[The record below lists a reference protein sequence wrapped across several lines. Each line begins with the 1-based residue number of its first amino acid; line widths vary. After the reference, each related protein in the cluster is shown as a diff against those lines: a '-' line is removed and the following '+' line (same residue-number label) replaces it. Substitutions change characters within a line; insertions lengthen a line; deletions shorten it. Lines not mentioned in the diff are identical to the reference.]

1 MSLKSTVKC
10 SGICSECG
18 KCKGANLIKDAHGRK
33 TKLVTFP
40 SDFVPQTG
48 QPGYGVAFDIG
59 TTTVV
64 AMLWDLS
71 TGKELGAAAC
81 TNPQNEFGA
90 DVISRITYCDDD
102 PQKLANIRS
111 KIIEG
116 LNGLAL
122 ELTTK
127 FHVNKDDIIRVTVGG
142 NTTMSHIFAGYPP
155 ASLARAPFSPMY
167 TGTLLLKQSDLGLA
181 VSKDAQI
188 TLLPNIAGHVGGD
201 IVAGIV
207 ASRILDEEKLTLFL
221 DIGTNGE
228 IVLAGDGVAM
238 TCSTAAGPA
247 FEGAT
252 IRNGMRAAPG
262 AIEKIQIKDGEVF
275 IKTVDD
281 AEPVGICGSG
291 IIDVMAEMLGAG
303 LINFK
308 GRLASKEDLQKIHP
322 ESPLADRLVNTEE
335 GREFILVYKE
345 GGEDIVVTQK
355 DIREVQ
361 LAKGAVAAGIS
372 IMLGRMG
379 KKTED
384 IHKIIIA
391 GAFGNFIHKE
401 SAVAIGLIPSLPMN
415 KIISAGN
422 TAGAGVSMALMSESE
437 MELAKAVPS
446 RVEHI
451 ELASCSEFQDE
462 YMKALAF

>member
-1 MSLKSTVKC
+1 MNLKSTVKC

-18 KCKGANLIKDAHGRK
+18 KCKGANLLKDAHGRK
-33 TKLVTFP
+33 IKLVTYP
-40 SDFVPQTG
+40 SDFEPQTG
-48 QPGYGVAFDIG
+48 SPGYGVAFDIG

-64 AMLWDLS
+64 AMLWNLQ
-71 TGKELGAAAC
+71 TGKEMGAAAC

-102 PQKLANIRS
+102 PQKLAIIRA

-116 LNGLAL
+116 LNRLIT
-122 ELTTK
+122 EL
-127 FHVNKDDIIRVTVGG
+127 VNKYNVNEDEIQHVTVGG

-155 ASLARAPFSPMY
+155 ASLARAPFTPMY
-167 TGTLLLKQSDLGLA
+167 TGTLQLRQHDLGLL
-181 VSKDAQI
+181 VSEQAEI

-207 ASRILDEEKLTLFL
+207 ASRILDEKKLTLFL

-228 IVLAGDGVAM
+228 IVLAGDGIAM

-252 IRNGMRAAPG
+252 IRSGMRAAPG

-291 IIDVMAEMLGAG
+291 IIDVIAEMIGAG

-308 GRLASKEDLQKIHP
+308 GRLASKEDLEKIHP
-322 ESPLADRLVNTEE
+322 GSPLAERLINTDE

-345 GGEDIVVTQK
+345 DDEDIVVTQK

-372 IMLGRMG
+372 IMLKRMD
-379 KKTED
+379 KKPDD
-384 IHKIIIA
+384 IHKVIIA

-401 SAVAIGLIPSLPMN
+401 SAMAIGLIPSLPMN

-422 TAGAGVSMALMSESE
+422 TAGAGVSMALMSVAE
-437 MELAKAVPS
+437 MELAKSVPS

-451 ELASCSEFQDE
+451 ELASCSDFQDE

>member
-18 KCKGANLIKDAHGRK
+18 KCKGANLLKDAHGRK

-40 SDFVPQTG
+40 SDFIAQTG
-48 QPGYGVAFDIG
+48 HAGYGVAFDIG

-64 AMLWDLS
+64 AMLWNLT

-81 TNPQNEFGA
+81 TNPQNEYGA

-102 PQKLANIRS
+102 PQKFVNIRS

-116 LNGLAL
+116 LNKLTS

-127 FHVNKDDIIRVTVGG
+127 FNVDKDEILRVTVGG

-167 TGTLLLKQSDLGLA
+167 TGTLQLKQEDLGLM
-181 VSKDAQI
+181 VSEGAQI

-207 ASRILDEEKLTLFL
+207 ASRILDQKKLTLFL

-262 AIEKIQIKDGEVF
+262 AIEKIQIKGGEVF

-291 IIDVMAEMLGAG
+291 IIDVMAEMLGTG

-308 GRLASKEDLQKIHP
+308 GRLASKEDLEKIHP
-322 ESPLADRLVNTEE
+322 ESPLADRLVNTQD

-372 IMLGRMG
+372 IMLKRMG

-401 SAVAIGLIPSLPMN
+401 SAVAIGLIPSLSMN

-422 TAGAGVSMALMSESE
+422 TAGAGVSMALMSDVE
-437 MELAKAVPS
+437 MERTKSIPN

-451 ELASCSEFQDE
+451 ELASCSDFQDE

>member
-18 KCKGANLIKDAHGRK
+18 KCKGANLLKDAHGRK

-40 SDFVPQTG
+40 SDFIAETDNF
-48 QPGYGVAFDIG
+48 GYGLAFDIG

-64 AMLWDLS
+64 AMLWDLK

-90 DVISRITYCDDD
+90 DVISRITYCDDA
-102 PQKLANIRS
+102 PEKLAIIRS

-116 LNGLAL
+116 LNGLIV

-127 FHVNKDDIIRVTVGG
+127 FDVDNGEILRVTVGG

-167 TGTLLLKQSDLGLA
+167 TGTLELKERELGLF
-181 VSKDAQI
+181 VSEDAEI

-201 IVAGIV
+201 IVAGII
-207 ASRILDEEKLTLFL
+207 ASRILDEKKLTLFL

-262 AIEKIQIKDGEVF
+262 AIEKIQMKEDEVF

-291 IIDVMAEMLGAG
+291 IIDVMAEMIGAG

-308 GRLASKEDLQKIHP
+308 GRLASKEDFEKIHP
-322 ESPLADRLVNTEE
+322 NSPLADRLVNTEE

-345 GGEDIVVTQK
+345 DGENIVVTQK

-372 IMLGRMG
+372 IMLNRMG
-379 KKTED
+379 KKTQD

-422 TAGAGVSMALMSESE
+422 TAGAGVSMALMNNAE
-437 MELAKAVPS
+437 MELAKSVPT

-451 ELASCSEFQDE
+451 ELASCSDFQDE

>member
-33 TKLVTFP
+33 TKLVSFP
-40 SDFVPQTG
+40 ADFEAQTG
-48 QPGYGVAFDIG
+48 QAGFGMAFDIG

-64 AMLWDLS
+64 AMLWNLK

-102 PQKLANIRS
+102 SKKLALIRS
-111 KIIEG
+111 KIIDG
-116 LNGLAL
+116 LNGLTE
-122 ELTTK
+122 ELT
-127 FHVNKDDIIRVTVGG
+127 NKHGVDKDEICKVTVGG

-167 TGTLLLKQSDLGLA
+167 TGTLQLSQLDLGLQ
-181 VSKDAQI
+181 VSEYAEI

-201 IVAGIV
+201 ITAGIV
-207 ASRILDEEKLTLFL
+207 ASRILDEKKLTLFL

-228 IVLAGDGVAM
+228 IVLAGDGAAM

-262 AIEKIQIKDGEVF
+262 AIEKIQIKEGEVF

-308 GRLASKEDLQKIHP
+308 GRLASKEDLEKIHP
-322 ESPLADRLVNTEE
+322 GSPLADRLINTEE

-345 GGEDIVVTQK
+345 CGDDIVVTQK

-372 IMLGRMG
+372 IMLKRMD
-379 KKTED
+379 KKPAD

-422 TAGAGVSMALMSESE
+422 TAGAGVSMVLMSDNE
-437 MELAKAVPS
+437 MELAKSVPT
-446 RVEHI
+446 RVQHI
-451 ELASCSEFQDE
+451 ELASCSDFQDE

>member
-18 KCKGANLIKDAHGRK
+18 KCKGANLLKDAHGRK

-40 SDFVPQTG
+40 GDFVAQTG
-48 QPGYGVAFDIG
+48 RPGYGLAFDIG

-64 AMLWDLS
+64 AMLWNLN

-102 PQKLANIRS
+102 AQKLAIIRS
-111 KIIEG
+111 KIIDG
-116 LNGLAL
+116 LNGLAT

-127 FHVNKDDIIRVTVGG
+127 FNVDKDEILQVTVGG

-155 ASLARAPFSPMY
+155 ASLARAPFFPMY
-167 TGTLLLKQSDLGLA
+167 TGTLDLRQQELGLL
-181 VSKDAQI
+181 VSQNAKI

-207 ASRILDEEKLTLFL
+207 ASRILDEKKLTLFL

-262 AIEKIQIKDGEVF
+262 AIEKIQIKDGQVF

-281 AEPVGICGSG
+281 IEPVGICGSG

-308 GRLASKEDLQKIHP
+308 GRLASKEELEKIHP
-322 ESPLADRLVNTEE
+322 GSPLSERLINTED

-345 GGEDIVVTQK
+345 DGEDIVVTQK

-361 LAKGAVAAGIS
+361 LAKGAVAAGIA
-372 IMLGRMG
+372 IMLNRMG

-401 SAVAIGLIPSLPMN
+401 SAVTIGLIPSMPMN
-415 KIISAGN
+415 KILSAGN
-422 TAGAGVSMALMSESE
+422 TAGAGVSMALMSDGE
-437 MELAKAVPS
+437 MELAKSVPN

-451 ELASCSEFQDE
+451 ELASCSDFQDE

>member
-1 MSLKSTVKC
+1 MSMKSTVKC

-18 KCKGANLIKDAHGRK
+18 KCKGANLLKDAHGRK

-40 SDFVPQTG
+40 ADFAPQTG
-48 QPGYGVAFDIG
+48 GSGYGLAFDIG

-64 AMLWDLS
+64 AMLWDLK
-71 TGKELGAAAC
+71 TGKEMGAAAC
-81 TNPQNEFGA
+81 TNPQNEFGS

-102 PQKLANIRS
+102 PQKFSVIRS
-111 KIIEG
+111 KIIQG
-116 LNGLAL
+116 LSSLTQ
-122 ELTTK
+122 ELTEN
-127 FHVNKDDIIRVTVGG
+127 FNVGKDEILQVTVGG

-167 TGTLLLKQSDLGLA
+167 TGSLLLRQQELGLM
-181 VSKDAQI
+181 VSETAQI

-207 ASRILDEEKLTLFL
+207 ASRILDEKKLTLFL

-228 IVLAGDGVAM
+228 IVLAKDGIAM

-247 FEGAT
+247 FEGAN
-252 IRNGMRAAPG
+252 IQNGMRAAPG
-262 AIEKIQIKDGEVF
+262 AIEKIKIKDGEIF

-291 IIDVMAEMLGAG
+291 IIDVMAEMLGVG

-308 GRLASKEDLQKIHP
+308 GRLASKDDYEKNHP
-322 ESPLADRLVNTEE
+322 GSPLAERLINTED

-345 GGEDIVVTQK
+345 GGENIVVTQK

-372 IMLGRMG
+372 IMLNRMG
-379 KKTED
+379 KTTED

-415 KIISAGN
+415 HIISAGN
-422 TAGAGVSMALMSESE
+422 TAGAGVSMALMSDAE
-437 MELAKAVPS
+437 MELAKSIPKN
-446 RVEHI
+446 VEHI

>member
-18 KCKGANLIKDAHGRK
+18 KCKGANLLKDAHGRK

-40 SDFVPQTG
+40 PDFSAQTNRT
-48 QPGYGVAFDIG
+48 GYGVAFDIG

-64 AMLWDLS
+64 AMLWDRKS
-71 TGKELGAAAC
+71 GKELGAAAC

-90 DVISRITYCDDD
+90 DVISRITYCDGD
-102 PQKLANIRS
+102 PQKLAIIRS

-116 LNGLAL
+116 LNGLITQ
-122 ELTTK
+122 LTLQFNVDK
-127 FHVNKDDIIRVTVGG
+127 RMIVQVTVGG

-155 ASLARAPFSPMY
+155 ASLARAPFTPMY
-167 TGTLLLKQSDLGLA
+167 TGTLDLRQQDLGLL
-181 VSKDAQI
+181 VSEEAKI

-207 ASRILDEEKLTLFL
+207 ASRILDQEKLTLFL

-228 IVLAGDGVAM
+228 IVLAAKGVAM

-262 AIEKIQIKDGEVF
+262 AIEKIQIKDNQIF

-291 IIDVMAEMLGAG
+291 IIDVMAEMIGAD

-308 GRLASKEDLQKIHP
+308 GRLASKEDLEKIHP
-322 ESPLADRLVNTEE
+322 GSPLADRLITTEE

-345 GGEDIVVTQK
+345 DGEDIVVTQK

-372 IMLGRMG
+372 IMLNRMG
-379 KKTED
+379 QKPED
-384 IHKIIIA
+384 IHKVIIA

-401 SAVAIGLIPSLPMN
+401 SAVTIGLIPSLPMT

-422 TAGAGVSMALMSESE
+422 TAGAGVSMALMNHDE
-437 MELAKAVPS
+437 MELAKAVPT
-446 RVEHI
+446 RVSHV
-451 ELASCSEFQDE
+451 ELASCSDFQDE

>member
-18 KCKGANLIKDAHGRK
+18 KCKGANLLKDAHGRK

-40 SDFVPQTG
+40 SNFIAKTG
-48 QPGYGVAFDIG
+48 QPGYGMAYDIG

-116 LNGLAL
+116 LNNLIF

-127 FHVNKDDIIRVTVGG
+127 FNVDREEILRVTVGG

-167 TGTLLLKQSDLGLA
+167 TGPLQLKQKDLGLM
-181 VSKDAQI
+181 VSEAAQI

-228 IVLAGDGVAM
+228 IVLATDGVAM

-252 IRNGMRAAPG
+252 IQNGMRAAPG

-281 AEPVGICGSG
+281 AEPIGICGSG
-291 IIDVMAEMLGAG
+291 IIDVMAEMIGAG
-303 LINFK
+303 LINSK
-308 GRLASKEDLQKIHP
+308 GRLASSEDLLKLHP
-322 ESPLADRLVNTEE
+322 KSPLADRLVNTEG

-345 GGEDIVVTQK
+345 SGEDIVVTQK

-372 IMLGRMG
+372 IMLNRMG

-384 IHKIIIA
+384 IQKIIIA
-391 GAFGNFIHKE
+391 GAFGNFIHKQ
-401 SAVAIGLIPSLPMN
+401 SAVAIGLIPSLPLN

-422 TAGAGVSMALMSESE
+422 TAGAGVSMALMSEVE
-437 MELAKAVPS
+437 MELAKSVPI

-451 ELASCSEFQDE
+451 ELASCSDFQDE

>member
-18 KCKGANLIKDAHGRK
+18 KCKGANLLKDAHGRK
-33 TKLVTFP
+33 TKLVSFP
-40 SDFVPQTG
+40 TDFEPQTG
-48 QPGYGVAFDIG
+48 GAGYGMAFDIG

-64 AMLWDLS
+64 AMLWSLE

-102 PQKLANIRS
+102 PEKLEKIRS
-111 KIIEG
+111 KIIAG
-116 LNGLAL
+116 LNGLIE
-122 ELTTK
+122 ELSTRHK
-127 FHVNKDDIIRVTVGG
+127 VAKSEIQKVTVGG
-142 NTTMSHIFAGYPP
+142 NTTMSHIFGGYPP

-167 TGTLLLKQSDLGLA
+167 TGTLTLSQKELGLS
-181 VSKDAQI
+181 VSQDAEI

-201 IVAGIV
+201 ITAGIV
-207 ASRILDEEKLTLFL
+207 ASRILDEQKLTLFL

-228 IVLAGDGVAM
+228 IVLAWDGVAM

-252 IRNGMRAAPG
+252 IQSGMRAAPG
-262 AIEKIQIKDGEVF
+262 AIEKIQIKDDEVF

-291 IIDVMAEMLGAG
+291 IIDVISEMLGAD
-303 LINFK
+303 LINAK
-308 GRLASKEDLQKIHP
+308 GRLAGREDYEKKHP
-322 ESPLADRLVNTEE
+322 QSPLLERLVNTED

-345 GGEDIVVTQK
+345 NGPHIVVTQK

-361 LAKGAVAAGIS
+361 LAKGAIAAGIA

-379 KKTED
+379 RQSGD

-401 SAVAIGLIPSLPMN
+401 SAVAIGLIPPLPMN
-415 KIISAGN
+415 RIISAGN
-422 TAGAGVSMALMSESE
+422 TAGAGVSMTLMNEGE
-437 MELAKAVPS
+437 MDLAKSVPT
-446 RVEHI
+446 RVEHV
-451 ELASCSEFQDE
+451 ELASCGEFQDE

>member
-18 KCKGANLIKDAHGRK
+18 KCKGANLLKDAHGRK
-33 TKLVTFP
+33 TKLVSFP
-40 SDFVPQTG
+40 PDFVAQTG
-48 QPGYGVAFDIG
+48 RTGYGLAFDIG

-64 AMLWDLS
+64 AMLWNME
-71 TGKELGAAAC
+71 TGIELGAAAC

-102 PQKLANIRS
+102 PQKLAEVRS
-111 KIIEG
+111 KISQG
-116 LNGLAL
+116 LNDLTNRLA
-122 ELTTK
+122 TDH
-127 FHVNKDDIIRVTVGG
+127 HVEKEDIRLVTVGG

-167 TGTLLLKQSDLGLA
+167 EGTLLLKPNDVGLA
-181 VSKDAQI
+181 VSGDAAI

-207 ASRILDEEKLTLFL
+207 ASRILDEKQLTLFL

-238 TCSTAAGPA
+238 ACSTAAGPA

-252 IRNGMRAAPG
+252 IRSGMRAAPG
-262 AIEKIQIKDGEVF
+262 AIEKIQIKEDQVF

-291 IIDVMAEMLGAG
+291 IIDVIAEMLGAG

-308 GRLASKEDLQKIHP
+308 GRLASKDDLLKIHP
-322 ESPLADRLVNTEE
+322 DSQLAERLVTTEE

-345 GGEDIVVTQK
+345 DGQHIVVTQK
-355 DIREVQ
+355 DVREVQ
-361 LAKGAVAAGIS
+361 LAKGAISAGIS

-401 SAVAIGLIPSLPMN
+401 SAVAIGLIPKLPMS

-422 TAGAGVSMALMSESE
+422 TAGAGVCMALMNDGE
-437 MELAKAVPS
+437 MDLARAVPDQ
-446 RVEHI
+446 VEHV

>member
-18 KCKGANLIKDAHGRK
+18 KCKGANLLKDAHGRK

-40 SDFVPQTG
+40 ADFSPQTG
-48 QPGYGVAFDIG
+48 LSGYGIAFDIG

-64 AMLWDLS
+64 AMLWNLT

-102 PQKLANIRS
+102 PQKLVNIRH

-116 LNGLAL
+116 LNGLTD
-122 ELTTK
+122 ELITK
-127 FHVNKDDIIRVTVGG
+127 FNVDKDEIVQVTVGG

-167 TGTLLLKQSDLGLA
+167 KGTLQLKQQDLGLL
-181 VSKDAQI
+181 VSEGAQI

-207 ASRILDEEKLTLFL
+207 ASRILDEMKLTLFL

-228 IVLAGDGVAM
+228 IVLAADGVAM

-252 IRNGMRAAPG
+252 IRSGMRAAPG
-262 AIEKIQIKDGEVF
+262 AIEKIQIKDEEVF

-308 GRLASKEDLQKIHP
+308 GRLASKEDLLKLHP
-322 ESPLADRLVNTEE
+322 ESPLADRLINTEE

-345 GGEDIVVTQK
+345 GGENIVVTQK

-372 IMLGRMG
+372 IMLNRMG
-379 KKTED
+379 KKPED

-401 SAVAIGLIPSLPMN
+401 SAVAIGLIPALPMN

-422 TAGAGVSMALMSESE
+422 TAGAGVSMALMSEAE
-437 MELAKAVPS
+437 MELAKSVPT

-451 ELASCSEFQDE
+451 ELASCSDFQDE

>member
-18 KCKGANLIKDAHGRK
+18 KCKGANLLKDAHGRK

-40 SDFVPQTG
+40 ADFKARSG
-48 QPGYGVAFDIG
+48 QPGYGLAFDIG

-64 AMLWDLS
+64 AMLWDRN

-90 DVISRITYCDDD
+90 DVITRINYCDDD
-102 PQKLANIRS
+102 PQNLATIRS
-111 KIIEG
+111 RILEG
-116 LNGLAL
+116 LNRLTD
-122 ELTTK
+122 ELTQK
-127 FHVNKDDIIRVTVGG
+127 YGVDKEDIHQVTVGG
-142 NTTMSHIFAGYPP
+142 NTTMSHIFAEYMPT
-155 ASLARAPFSPMY
+155 SLARAPFSPMY
-167 TGTLLLKQSDLGLA
+167 TGTLHPDAAELGLGI
-181 VSKDAQI
+181 SKDAEV

-207 ASRILDEEKLTLFL
+207 ASRILDEKQLTLFL

-228 IVLAGDGVAM
+228 LVLAGDGVAM

-262 AIEKIQIKDGEVF
+262 AIEKIQIKEGEVF

-291 IIDVMAEMLGAG
+291 IIDVIAEMLGAG
-303 LINFK
+303 LINAK
-308 GRLASKEDLQKIHP
+308 GRLASKEDLEKIHP
-322 ESPLADRLVNTEE
+322 GSPLAEHLINTEE
-335 GREFILVYKE
+335 GREFILVCKE
-345 GGEDIVVTQK
+345 DGQDIVVTQK

-361 LAKGAVAAGIS
+361 LAKGAIAAGIS
-372 IMLGRMG
+372 IMLKRMD
-379 KKTED
+379 KKVED
-384 IHKIIIA
+384 IHKIVIA

-401 SAVAIGLIPSLPMN
+401 SAVAIGLIPALPMS
-415 KIISAGN
+415 KIVSAGN
-422 TAGAGVSMALMSESE
+422 TAGAGVSMALMNPAE
-437 MELAKAVPS
+437 MELAISIPE

-451 ELASCSEFQDE
+451 ELASCSDFQDE

>member
-18 KCKGANLIKDAHGRK
+18 KCKGANLLKDAHGRK
-33 TKLVTFP
+33 TKLVSFP
-40 SDFVPQTG
+40 NDFAAQTG
-48 QPGYGVAFDIG
+48 GTGYGMAFDIG

-64 AMLWDLS
+64 AMLWNLK

-102 PQKLANIRS
+102 PQKLGKIRS
-111 KIIEG
+111 KIIQG
-116 LNGLAL
+116 LNDLTRQLADNFKIDP
-122 ELTTK
+122 EEIHK
-127 FHVNKDDIIRVTVGG
+127 VTVGG

-167 TGTLLLKQSDLGLA
+167 TGTLQLSQEELGLA
-181 VSKDAQI
+181 VCEDAEI
-188 TLLPNIAGHVGGD
+188 VLLPNIAGHVGGD
-201 IVAGIV
+201 ITAGIV
-207 ASRILDEEKLTLFL
+207 ASRILNEKQLTLFL

-228 IVLAGDGVAM
+228 IVLAGNGIAM

-252 IRNGMRAAPG
+252 IQSGMRAAPG
-262 AIEKIQIKDGEVF
+262 AIEKIQIKDDEVF

-291 IIDVMAEMLGAG
+291 IIDVIAEMLGAD

-308 GRLASKEDLQKIHP
+308 GRLAGREDYEKKHP
-322 ESPLADRLVNTEE
+322 GSQLVERLVNTEE

-345 GGEDIVVTQK
+345 SGNHIVVTQK

-361 LAKGAVAAGIS
+361 LAKGAIAAGIS
-372 IMLGRMG
+372 IMLGRMD
-379 KKTED
+379 KKIED
-384 IHKIIIA
+384 IHKIVIA

-415 KIISAGN
+415 RIVSAGN
-422 TAGAGVSMALMSESE
+422 TAGAGVSMALMSDSE
-437 MELAKAVPS
+437 MELANSVPT
-446 RVEHI
+446 RVEHV
-451 ELASCSEFQDE
+451 ELAACAEFQDE

>member
-18 KCKGANLIKDAHGRK
+18 KCKGANLLKDAHGRK

-40 SDFVPQTG
+40 SDFIPQTG
-48 QPGYGVAFDIG
+48 RPGYGIAFDIG

-64 AMLWDLS
+64 AMLWNLE

-90 DVISRITYCDDD
+90 DVISRITYCDSD
-102 PQKLANIRS
+102 PAKLANIRA

-116 LNGLAL
+116 LNGLTK
-122 ELTTK
+122 ELATK
-127 FHVNKDDIIRVTVGG
+127 FDIDTNEIKQVTVGG
-142 NTTMSHIFAGYPP
+142 NTTMSHIFAGYDP
-155 ASLARAPFSPMY
+155 ASLARAPFAPRY
-167 TGTLLLKQSDLGLA
+167 TGTLQLHQKDLGVL
-181 VSKDAQI
+181 VSEEAQI

-201 IVAGIV
+201 ITAGIV
-207 ASRILDEEKLTLFL
+207 ATRVLDEKELTLFL

-308 GRLASKEDLQKIHP
+308 GRLASAEDLEKIHP
-322 ESPLADRLVNTEE
+322 GSPLSDRLINTED

-345 GGEDIVVTQK
+345 DGDDIVVTQK

-372 IMLGRMG
+372 IMLNRMD
-379 KKTED
+379 KKPSD

-415 KIISAGN
+415 KIVSAGN
-422 TAGAGVSMALMSESE
+422 TAGAGVSMTLMSDKE
-437 MELAKAVPS
+437 MELAKSVPT
-446 RVEHI
+446 RVQHI
-451 ELASCSEFQDE
+451 ELASCSDFQDE

>member
-40 SDFVPQTG
+40 GDFASQTG
-48 QPGYGVAFDIG
+48 RPGYGIAFDIG

-64 AMLWDLS
+64 AMLWNLE

-90 DVISRITYCDDD
+90 DVISRITYCDSD
-102 PQKLANIRS
+102 PAKLANIRA
-111 KIIEG
+111 KILEG
-116 LNGLAL
+116 LNGLTK
-122 ELTTK
+122 ELSTK
-127 FHVNKDDIIRVTVGG
+127 FNIDTNEIRQVTVGG
-142 NTTMSHIFAGYPP
+142 NTTMSHIFAGYDP
-155 ASLARAPFSPMY
+155 ASLARAPFAPMY
-167 TGTLLLKQSDLGLA
+167 TGTLQLNQPDLGIL
-181 VSKDAQI
+181 VSDQAQI

-201 IVAGIV
+201 ITAGIV
-207 ASRILDEEKLTLFL
+207 ATRILDEKELTLFL

-262 AIEKIQIKDGEVF
+262 AIEKVQIKDGEVF

-308 GRLASKEDLQKIHP
+308 GRLASAEDLEKIHP
-322 ESPLADRLVNTEE
+322 GSPLSQRLVNTED

-345 GGEDIVVTQK
+345 DGENIVVTQK

-372 IMLGRMG
+372 IMLNRMD
-379 KKTED
+379 KKPTD

-415 KIISAGN
+415 KIVSAGN
-422 TAGAGVSMALMSESE
+422 TAGAGVSMALMSENE
-437 MELAKAVPS
+437 MALAKSVPT
-446 RVEHI
+446 RVQHI
-451 ELASCSEFQDE
+451 ELASCSDFQDE

>member
-18 KCKGANLIKDAHGRK
+18 KCNGANLLKDAHGRK
-33 TKLVTFP
+33 LKLVTFP
-40 SDFVPQTG
+40 NDFSPETG
-48 QPGYGVAFDIG
+48 RSGYGIAFDIG

-64 AMLWDLS
+64 AMLWDLK

-102 PQKLANIRS
+102 PQKLAIIRA

-116 LNGLAL
+116 LNGLAA
-122 ELTTK
+122 ELAGKYKVTK
-127 FHVNKDDIIRVTVGG
+127 EEISAVTVGG

-155 ASLARAPFSPMY
+155 DSLARAPFSPMY
-167 TGTLLLKQSDLGLA
+167 NGTLLLQNKDIGLM
-181 VSKDAQI
+181 VSQDAQI

-207 ASRILDEEKLTLFL
+207 ASRILNEKQLTLFL

-252 IRNGMRAAPG
+252 IQSGMRAAPG
-262 AIEKIQIKDGEVF
+262 AIEKIQIKEDQVF
-275 IKTVDD
+275 IKTVED

-291 IIDVMAEMLGAG
+291 IIDAIAEMLGAG

-308 GRLASKEDLQKIHP
+308 GRLASKEDYEKTHP
-322 ESPLADRLVNTEE
+322 ESALLERLINTDE
-335 GREFILVYKE
+335 GREFILVYKQD
-345 GGEDIVVTQK
+345 GNHIVVTQK

-361 LAKGAVAAGIS
+361 LAKGAIAAGIS
-372 IMLGRMG
+372 IMLNRMG
-379 KKTED
+379 KKTEA

-422 TAGAGVSMALMSESE
+422 TAGAGVCMALMSDVE
-437 MELAKAVPS
+437 MDLAMAVPS

-451 ELASCSEFQDE
+451 ELASCSDFQDQ

>member
-33 TKLVTFP
+33 TKLVSYP
-40 SDFVPQTG
+40 ADFAPQTER
-48 QPGYGVAFDIG
+48 QGYGVAYDIG

-64 AMLWDLS
+64 AMLWNLQ

-102 PQKLANIRS
+102 AEKLANIRS

-116 LNGLAL
+116 INGLTA
-122 ELTTK
+122 ELTNK
-127 FHVNKDDIIRVTVGG
+127 FNVDNNEIRRVTVGG

-167 TGTLLLKQSDLGLA
+167 TGTLQLKQKDLGLL
-181 VSKDAQI
+181 VSENADI

-201 IVAGIV
+201 ITAGIV
-207 ASRILDEEKLTLFL
+207 ASRILDEKKLTLFL

-275 IKTVDD
+275 IKTVDN

-291 IIDVMAEMLGAG
+291 IIDVMAEMIGAG

-308 GRLASKEDLQKIHP
+308 GRLASKEDLEKIHP
-322 ESPLADRLVNTEE
+322 GSPLADRLINTEE

-345 GGEDIVVTQK
+345 CGDDIVVTQK

-372 IMLGRMG
+372 IMLNRMD

-384 IHKIIIA
+384 IHKIVIA

-422 TAGAGVSMALMSESE
+422 TAGAGVSMTLMNDAELD
-437 MELAKAVPS
+437 LAKSVPAH
-446 RVEHI
+446 VQHI
-451 ELASCSEFQDE
+451 ELASCSDFQDE

>member
-18 KCKGANLIKDAHGRK
+18 KCKGANLLKDAHGRK

-40 SDFVPQTG
+40 ADFTAQAG
-48 QPGYGVAFDIG
+48 RSGYGLAFDIG

-64 AMLWDLS
+64 AMLWNRT

-90 DVISRITYCDDD
+90 DVISRITYCDED
-102 PQKLANIRS
+102 PEKLAIIRS
-111 KIIEG
+111 KIMEG
-116 LNGLAL
+116 LNSLTL
-122 ELTTK
+122 ELITK
-127 FHVNKDDIIRVTVGG
+127 YNVVQDEIRQVTVGG

-167 TGTLLLKQSDLGLA
+167 TGTLQLRQADLGLL
-181 VSKDAQI
+181 VSEDAQI

-228 IVLAGDGVAM
+228 IVLAGDGVAL

-262 AIEKIQIKDGEVF
+262 AIEKIQIKDDEVF

-291 IIDVMAEMLGAG
+291 IIDVMAEMIGAG

-308 GRLASKEDLQKIHP
+308 GRLASKEDLEKIHP
-322 ESPLADRLVNTEE
+322 GSPLADRLVNTEE

-345 GGEDIVVTQK
+345 DGEDLVVTQK

-372 IMLGRMG
+372 IMLNRMA
-379 KKTED
+379 KKPED

-401 SAVAIGLIPSLPMN
+401 SAVAIGLIPSLPMK

-422 TAGAGVSMALMSESE
+422 TAGAGVSMALMNDAE
-437 MELAKAVPS
+437 MELAKSVPS
-446 RVEHI
+446 RIEHI
-451 ELASCSEFQDE
+451 ELASCSDFQDE